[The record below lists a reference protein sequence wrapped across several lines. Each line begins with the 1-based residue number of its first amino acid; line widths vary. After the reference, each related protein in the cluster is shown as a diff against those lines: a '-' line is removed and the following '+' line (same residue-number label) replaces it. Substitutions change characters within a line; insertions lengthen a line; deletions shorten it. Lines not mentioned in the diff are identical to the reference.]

1 MARHDSYPI
10 AFPILDDAQIT
21 ALGQFATFEPFH
33 VAQARVCR
41 GVSVH
46 GKANRGGNSHGSD
59 HQEVFHGHP

>member
-10 AFPILDDAQIT
+10 AFPILGDAQIT

-33 VAQARVCR
+33 VAQARVGR

-46 GKANRGGNSHGSD
+46 GKANRGGNSH
-59 HQEVFHGHP
+59 

>member
-33 VAQARVCR
+33 VGRKSLPR
-41 GVSVH
+41 RERSW
-46 GKANRGGNSHGSD
+46 NS
-59 HQEVFHGHP
+59 E